1 MTGKLELVKAHVR
14 AVPDFPKPGI
24 LFRDITPLLG
34 HPEAFRAGIE
44 LLTAAVRDL
53 RVECLVAIESRGF
66 LFGAPLALAL
76 GASLVP
82 VRKPGKLPHRKR
94 RVEYALEYGTDA
106 LEMHE
111 DAIEPGA
118 RVLIVDDV
126 IATGGTALAAA
137 ELVKQ
142 AGGEPVGFGFFIELA
157 FLEGRR
163 RLAPLPI
170 RTVVTY

>member
-1 MTGKLELVKAHVR
+1 
-14 AVPDFPKPGI
+14 
-24 LFRDITPLLG
+24 
-34 HPEAFRAGIE
+34 
-44 LLTAAVRDL
+44 
-53 RVECLVAIESRGF
+53 
-66 LFGAPLALAL
+66 
-76 GASLVP
+76 
-82 VRKPGKLPHRKR
+82 
-94 RVEYALEYGTDA
+94 
-106 LEMHE
+106 MHE